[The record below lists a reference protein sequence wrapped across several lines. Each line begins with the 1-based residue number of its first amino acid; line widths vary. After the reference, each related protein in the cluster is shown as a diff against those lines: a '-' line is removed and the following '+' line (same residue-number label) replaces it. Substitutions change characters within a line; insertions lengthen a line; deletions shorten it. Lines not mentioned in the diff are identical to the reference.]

1 MIKRPLIVLL
11 FFVAFLTSMCS
22 QLPTDFNK
30 YVDTVLQ
37 TFRCAGYVHSNCKND
52 TVVLTKGYGIKRL
65 HDTAKVDE
73 HTLFPIASNSKAFT
87 AMALAVLVDEGKL
100 KWDDPVINYL
110 PWFRM
115 SDAWV
120 TAQITI
126 RDLLV
131 HHTEYRLMQAM
142 YYCSRH
148 QLIQEKKFCKS

>member
-1 MIKRPLIVLL
+1 MY
-11 FFVAFLTSMCS
+11 S
-22 QLPTDFNK
+22 QLPNNFDK
-30 YVDTVLQ
+30 YVDSVLT
-37 TFRCAGYVHSNCKND
+37 TFNVPGISIAIVKDDN
-52 TVVLTKGYGIKRL
+52 VVLAKGYGIK
-65 HDTAKVDE
+65 HIDDTANIDA

-87 AMALAVLVDEGKL
+87 AMALAILVDEGKL

-131 HHTEYRLMQAM
+131 HHTGIPAYAGRRCFIVPAINLYKKRNFTKAERYPARK
-142 YYCSRH
+142 
-148 QLIQEKKFCKS
+148 QL